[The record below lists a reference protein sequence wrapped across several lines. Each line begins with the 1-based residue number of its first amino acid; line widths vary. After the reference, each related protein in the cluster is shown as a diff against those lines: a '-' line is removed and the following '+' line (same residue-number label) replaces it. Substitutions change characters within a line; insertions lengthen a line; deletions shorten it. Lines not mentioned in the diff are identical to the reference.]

1 MLTVNIDPVL
11 IHPEAQ
17 LLALGV
23 LVFAIIWALWGQN
36 ARLVFRHQQ

>member
-1 MLTVNIDPVL
+1 MLTINVDPVL
-11 IHPEAQ
+11 VHLVAQ

-23 LVFAIIWALWGQN
+23 LVLAIIWALWGQN